1 MNSEMKN
8 IESNL
13 VEMRLFCGYVRMYV
27 VCIVFLVAWYLRNE
41 RKRNETQR
49 FRTTT
54 ILTEVVST
62 E

>member
-13 VEMRLFCGYVRMYV
+13 VEMRLFCGYVRMY